1 MNTITR
7 LCIAGTAL
15 CLVAG
20 MCACKEKSKNDE
32 VKKLK
37 RQIEE
42 LEEKIDEEKY
52 SKKEKEASQK
62 KAGENFNS
70 AVADMNKKADQKIK
84 AVQEEFLPAK
94 KEIEKVTQVPN
105 PPQNQ
110 PETLSVVQ
118 QEFNKKYAALM
129 KIKKDEPGKFD
140 EEKLNFISYFS
151 SVAQADGLTRAQL
164 LQYNELAKEFG
175 LEVETTEDTA
185 AATEAAVPGSDKQ
198 KSKQFKADYDK
209 LYKYLNANGNV
220 TRRFSKPEKI
230 LDELDKQLG
239 VMREFMDKWETFPKT
254 ETEQKYYDNILRIYK
269 KTQQARDMYAM

>member
-20 MCACKEKSKNDE
+20 MCACNDKSKNDE

-37 RQIEE
+37 KQIEE

-52 SKKEKEASQK
+52 NKKEKEASQN

-70 AVADMNKKADQKIK
+70 AVADMNEKADQKTK
-84 AVQEEFLPAK
+84 AVQEEFQPAK
-94 KEIEKVTQVPN
+94 KEIEMVTQTTIS
-105 PPQNQ
+105 PQNQ

-129 KIKKDEPGKFD
+129 KIKKDEPYKFD

-151 SVAQADGLTRAQL
+151 SVAQADGLTKKQL
-164 LQYNELAKEFG
+164 GQYNELAKEFG
-175 LEVETTEDTA
+175 MEIETTEDTA
-185 AATEAAVPGSDKQ
+185 AATETAAHDSDKQ

-209 LYKYLNANGNV
+209 LSNYLNANANL
-220 TRRFSKPEKI
+220 TRRYSKPEKI

-239 VMREFMDKWETFPKT
+239 MMREFMDKWETFPKT
-254 ETEQKYYDNILRIYK
+254 KTEQKYYDNILRIYK
-269 KTQQARDMYAM
+269 KTQQSRDMYSM